1 MSRGLVLDLRVL
13 ATSPG
18 HVTVDDPVA
27 TLGNIEKGG
36 VGFERGPKAGHKY
49 WRRVRGIVGG
59 KLVWV
64 YYYNTPADRAKYA
77 ADRERKRKRDN
88 ARAALGRATKRA
100 EAEADRR
107 FGPAPVAGAPS
118 STGAVA
124 GGAHAPGAPH
134 TPAPEGD
141 NHGADIAKLRSEFL
155 GDHPELRSKRAAWE
169 ELNEEYV
176 QGLFGMQAPPA
187 VRGSD
192 AVKAMFGAAI
202 AAEYGDGGEPED
214 LHGEKMHW
222 LRAVEMAAKL
232 VPAHIFKACDGQM
245 KELDFKLGSEDDY
258 LSQAGNERVLGY
270 AERRSGRI
278 CLGADRIRL
287 GGGEK
292 TRALFGGLTPVHVL
306 VHEMSHQIHNRMM
319 KDADQPLT
327 PGGISW
333 NQWLDF
339 YGSTLKKGL
348 PASVREAGITPY
360 AETNEFEAWAESF
373 SASLMYPHTMAHQC
387 PQTYDMMRRFFGSE
401 YLRPRVT
408 DDDEVRRLREAVAS
422 APSGEDKDKLL
433 RQLDMAE
440 GLDRMSPTDERLEWW
455 KGRPPSPVEKLV
467 RAAREE
473 APNYHET
480 SLTFADPPDED
491 AVGKQGDYDRFYE
504 MNCGARTVYLRVGPD
519 GGNGGSDWDPIS
531 SETSAANVVLRPEQ
545 VKECYDENGRPLDR
559 QMVYWHLHQDLYHD
573 ATEVIGE
580 ATIGEGK
587 AAKKVKVTVADL
599 FEHGL
604 SRGGSAGRAEGSDIE
619 QAVKKVVEANGIEKW
634 MRTLTAESYRVE
646 TGDGGFGWRPATGG
660 RGGGTASLET
670 YDKWKAYQDRNGLPN
685 DQKTFDRERELYLSQ
700 RKMAPQEI
708 DHHTYRQRSGTFNYD
723 RIGLAGQREM
733 DQLAN
738 LGAGKTERLADGTVV
753 LSREQEGTRRELLER
768 LREVQPGVELR
779 QTRGKG
785 GKFEAPRIVVDEE
798 GKPRFTRKRWVNT
811 NPDGTQTVFFT
822 QRGADGNHYLEDPM
836 WSAILTPNGEAVRS
850 ATHLEKLC
858 RDAAAEKRRTWISVK
873 TDRPRIEKNGKWIVA
888 EAGDI
893 AHYYHLEVEFD
904 GHGQPR
910 ILGTEWARRLG
921 VDTPRVDQLLEDD
934 KVIGKFR
941 GDARPILPAEQIK
954 LAPEKSRSGT
964 PQRGDRVILSV
975 RGEELP
981 GKAAQDKEV
990 VAWLTRVIPGKD
1002 AGVVPDPPGWDRMPD
1017 GVPEL
1022 KNRPGEVAQRLV
1034 SFKRGGVNISEKD
1047 LRTRGL
1053 LPPWYVG
1060 SVAQREWLETHYL
1073 PAYVKWNE
1081 TKDAETAKEYPTQY
1095 IFAGETGGGAGRRTF
1110 RRYGEAAV
1118 LADTRWPETTHVPK
1132 PLQTQVLAYMHKA
1145 VDPRTGATI
1154 SKEAR
1159 LVLPADGSLTPE
1171 SVEGLP
1177 GVRVE
1182 WDDPKLKTRA
1192 LAVQVRLDSFHNL
1205 RTALGGLS
1213 LTEEVNR
1220 ALHDRIEMLR
1230 DAAKRKDDDTHV
1242 LETGQISPDWLVD
1255 NWGVGLQKT
1264 LPTGQAFIVA
1274 DHQQRALQKMLDN
1287 DGRALLAHYMGCVSG
1302 STVVSLNR
1310 AGKGFKATIA
1320 EVHERLTGGRY
1331 AWDLGILTYVRSAT
1345 SETHTGLA
1353 LLDQSWD
1360 SGRKTT
1366 YRLATVDGHV
1376 LRTTDEHKFW
1386 TPRGWA
1392 EHKDIQVG
1400 DLVAFER
1407 EIVAQPRK
1415 KQVYQI
1421 RTELVFH
1428 PNARGRGRAAMANYV
1443 STHRLV
1449 VEAHMNGLDLEELVQ
1464 RCRTSED
1471 AVSGLRF
1478 LPESAV
1484 VHHIDEDIRNNDIG
1498 NLEVLD
1504 SQAKHAVG
1512 HGHPPGRFALDWT
1525 TVTECMA
1532 DPFEEDTYD
1541 LTVSPMSPSYVAN
1554 GLVVHNTG
1562 KTVSAIVGAKMMLS
1576 RPDPADPTKKH
1587 PDNPKRVLIVAPLNT
1602 VEQWRQA
1609 AGDFD
1614 DGAVVVG
1621 SGANDIPIDEFLKLS
1636 EAGKGDLVVCGPEY
1650 FTLHADKLKAAG
1662 FDGLVIDEVHLGVKN
1677 EEAERNRKVREWN
1690 ADMKMMLLLTGT
1702 PMTTS
1707 PADMVEYIR
1716 LLSNGKQ
1723 WADMTAERF
1732 TEEFLEPTSVV
1743 EDLGT
1748 GKKGPKIQVKAAKR
1762 GELAAI
1768 LSQWMDIALPK
1779 DVRGKTLPA
1788 VRIEENQHAF
1798 MTGIQAQLYNLY
1810 MATAGSDIEAGALAE
1825 EERGRLS
1832 PEARRAVSAAKAVVN
1847 CPAFKPGSS
1856 EQEVMFEQEV
1866 PNKSGKMSKTKVQFR
1881 TFNPDELVGKGR
1893 GKASG
1898 KWPLAQELH
1907 PAELAIYNLMFQEVF
1922 GGKTYDEVAGTKIT
1936 PEQLKAMKAD
1946 GWPRTVPN
1954 PDRGPLGIRARGLAR
1969 PWVDVM
1975 NERIDAAVTKGDNA
1989 EAERLTKQK
1998 DARMAAID
2006 RALAFQR
2013 HVRRAVATW
2022 PAKDAKPFADMLA
2035 DIAIDAGVDYDD
2047 AVAMMQVHPVPT
2059 VTETSVTV
2067 QANGKRVTID
2077 SQETVTVGGVE
2088 YLRNA
2093 WVSDKKGSLHLLYAP
2108 QDWDEAKN
2116 APRSRGGFENV
2127 RPGEVVTVT
2136 GKALKDAGI
2145 VAPKMPTGLSREQRE
2160 DWERTY
2166 GDWEAP
2172 GLKYVGGDPDA
2183 KGRIPLVRLD
2193 THETV
2198 YVDKAGISAQV
2209 ASIFDPG
2216 KREERGRADLVM
2228 TIGNAKADELGAH
2241 IQRFHADSGPGRDGA
2256 RQLVLFGN
2264 GILDSCRTMEAKLR
2278 TMGFRDANECIE
2290 GSPHFDK
2297 GDPDLGPNGQ
2307 SPNGK
2312 YFVTYIGSTYTGDR
2326 ELNVAIFQKV
2336 KDKLG
2341 RDSGTSL
2348 FVHKTCQP
2356 RTLATVVDRATG
2368 KPVAVNWAV
2377 YPGDTE
2383 PQAVRPSQWTPDQ
2396 REAIKA
2402 QFGISAP
2409 ESFVEVPQKDGSVQ
2423 TLYFYGTPKSA
2434 KLLRDIALQPNPVK
2448 LGDEEAARVRATIA
2462 QLKADYEAE
2471 ARKGASADPP
2481 LNAHQ
2486 TTVFNNCE
2494 AIVCSDAAQV
2504 GMNLGNSVE
2513 MVMFDSLGSPMAEWQ
2528 RITRCARML
2537 PPAVEEDLIGKPVLE
2552 PLMVKKRDDQ
2562 GNVVK
2567 EGGKAVLIEKKDDAG
2582 ETIMVQAFDE
2592 HGRAKYDGSGPFSKL
2607 RDMEKELFSAGP
2619 REHVSGTI
2627 RSLGLSPDF
2636 PNAGRDM
2643 GTETFESAMGRIRLG
2658 ALDKAQELRKT
2669 GAAGKALAGEW
2680 EAIAAKAAYAA
2691 NLGTNATRAMF
2702 DEFAAMTT
2710 PGGTDRLISF
2720 PKGAIKYTDPEAGT
2734 YEGVRSMEPEA
2745 QLRAAIDT
2753 LPEAERTAI
2762 LEAGFNQGAGGAD
2775 SHDPVAVYMAIRAG
2789 EILDWIVAKR
2799 DEVGAEMRA
2808 SEGGRVVTDA
2818 DVTNRL
2824 IDMLPPEDRAI
2835 LKSKKYLV
2843 NVRKLGGAAH
2853 VGQVLR
2859 NVFKDDEGKLV
2870 VEKVHTG
2877 YEQEQPV
2884 RTERGTRAMG
2894 RARMISFE
2902 QILTDVQKG
2911 VEYVPPEGFV
2921 DTTAAAYSNVSRTG
2935 IEKGFLFFDLGSAEM
2950 RGALA

>member
-1 MSRGLVLDLRVL
+1 MSGVIGLVLDLRAL
-13 ATSPG
+13 AASPG
-18 HVTVDDPVA
+18 HVTLEHP
-27 TLGNIEKGG
+27 TFGNLQKSG

-49 WRRVRGIVGG
+49 WRRVRAIVSG

-64 YYYNTPADRAKYA
+64 YYYNTPEDRAKYT
-77 ADRERKRKRDN
+77 ADRERKRRRDN
-88 ARAALGRATKRA
+88 ARAALNRATKKV
-100 EAEADRR
+100 EAEADRK
-107 FGPAPVAGAPS
+107 FGPAPVAGTPS

-124 GGAHAPGAPH
+124 TTATA
-134 TPAPEGD
+134 TPAAGTPSGD
-141 NHGADIAKLRSEFL
+141 NPGESEHSYARLRSEFL

-202 AAEYGDGGEPED
+202 AAEYGDSGEPED

-232 VPAHIFKACDGQM
+232 VPPHIFKACDGQI

-258 LSQAGNERVLGY
+258 LSQAGNEGVLGY
-270 AERRSGRI
+270 AEKRTGRI
-278 CLGADRIRL
+278 CLGADRIHL
-287 GGGEK
+287 GGGDK

-319 KDADQPLT
+319 KDPDQPLT
-327 PGGISW
+327 DGGISW

-348 PASVREAGITPY
+348 PAAVREAGITPH
-360 AETNEFEAWAESF
+360 AETNEKEAWAESF

-387 PQTYDMMRRFFGSE
+387 PQTYDMMRRFFGPE
-401 YLRPRVT
+401 YLRPRIT
-408 DDDEVRRLREAVAS
+408 DDDEIRRLREAVATAS
-422 APSGEDKDKLL
+422 SGEAKEKLL

-455 KGRPPSPVEKLV
+455 KGRPPSPIEKLV

-473 APNYHET
+473 APNYHES
-480 SLTFADPPDED
+480 SLTFVDPPDEE
-491 AVGKQGDYDRFYE
+491 AIGNQGDYDRFYE
-504 MNCGARTVYLRVGPD
+504 MNCGGRTVYLRIGPD
-519 GGNGGSDWDPIS
+519 GGHGGSAWDPIS
-531 SETSAANVVLRPEQ
+531 AETSAANVVLRPEQ

-559 QMVYWHLHQDLYHD
+559 QMVYWHLHQDFYHD

-587 AAKKVKVTVADL
+587 DAKKVKVTVADL

-634 MRTLTAESYRVE
+634 TRTLTAESYRVE
-646 TGDGGFGWRPATGG
+646 TPEGGFGWRPATGG
-660 RGGGTASLET
+660 RGGGTASLES
-670 YDKWKAYQDRNGLPN
+670 YDKWKAYQEKNKLPS
-685 DQKTFDRERELYLSQ
+685 DEATFDRERALYLAQ

-723 RIGLAGQREM
+723 RIGLAGQAEL
-733 DQLAN
+733 DELAN
-738 LGAGKTERLADGTVV
+738 LGSGKTERLADGTLV
-753 LSREQEGTRRELLER
+753 LSREQEGRRRELLER
-768 LREVQPGVELR
+768 IREVQPGIELR
-779 QTRGKG
+779 QTRGKRG
-785 GKFEAPRIVVDEE
+785 AFEAARIVVDEE

-811 NPDGTQTVFFT
+811 NPDGTQSVFFT
-822 QRGADGNHYLEDPM
+822 ARGPDGNHYLEDPM
-836 WSAILTPNGEAVRS
+836 WAALLTPNGEPIRS
-850 ATHLEKLC
+850 AAHLEKLC
-858 RDAAAEKRRTWISVK
+858 RDAAGERRRTWISVK
-873 TDRPRIEKNGKWIVA
+873 TDRPRVRKNGKWIVA
-888 EAGDI
+888 DAGDI
-893 AHYYHLEVEFD
+893 AHYYHMEVEFD

-910 ILGTEWARRLG
+910 ILGAEWARRLG
-921 VDTPRVDQLLEDD
+921 KDTPRVDHLLEDD
-934 KVIGKFR
+934 MVIGKFR

-1022 KNRPGEVAQRLV
+1022 RNRPGEVAQRLV
-1034 SFKRGGVNISEKD
+1034 SFKRGGVSIGEKD

-1095 IFAGETGGGAGRRTF
+1095 IFAGETGGGAGRRVF

-1118 LADTRWPETTHVPK
+1118 LADTRWPEATHVPQ
-1132 PLQTQVLAYMHKA
+1132 PLASQVLCYMHKA

-1177 GVRVE
+1177 GVHVE
-1182 WDDPKLKTRA
+1182 WDDPKSKTRA

-1264 LPTGQAFIVA
+1264 LPTGQAFTIA

-1287 DGRALLAHYMGCVSG
+1287 DGRALLAHYMG
-1302 STVVSLNR
+1302 
-1310 AGKGFKATIA
+1310 
-1320 EVHERLTGGRY
+1320 
-1331 AWDLGILTYVRSAT
+1331 
-1345 SETHTGLA
+1345 
-1353 LLDQSWD
+1353 
-1360 SGRKTT
+1360 
-1366 YRLATVDGHV
+1366 
-1376 LRTTDEHKFW
+1376 
-1386 TPRGWA
+1386 
-1392 EHKDIQVG
+1392 
-1400 DLVAFER
+1400 
-1407 EIVAQPRK
+1407 
-1415 KQVYQI
+1415 
-1421 RTELVFH
+1421 
-1428 PNARGRGRAAMANYV
+1428 
-1443 STHRLV
+1443 
-1449 VEAHMNGLDLEELVQ
+1449 
-1464 RCRTSED
+1464 
-1471 AVSGLRF
+1471 
-1478 LPESAV
+1478 
-1484 VHHIDEDIRNNDIG
+1484 
-1498 NLEVLD
+1498 
-1504 SQAKHAVG
+1504 
-1512 HGHPPGRFALDWT
+1512 
-1525 TVTECMA
+1525 
-1532 DPFEEDTYD
+1532 
-1541 LTVSPMSPSYVAN
+1541 
-1554 GLVVHNTG
+1554 TG

-1576 RPDPADPTKKH
+1576 RPDPSDPSKKH
-1587 PDNPKRVLIVAPLNT
+1587 PGNPKRVLVVAPLNT

-1614 DGAVVVG
+1614 DGALVVG
-1621 SGANDIPIDEFLKLS
+1621 SGANDIPIDEFLKMS

-1856 EQEVMFEQEV
+1856 EQEVMYETEV
-1866 PNKSGKMSKTKVQFR
+1866 PGKSGKMSKTKVQFR
-1881 TFNPDELVGKGR
+1881 TFNPDQLMSKER
-1893 GKASG
+1893 GKAAG

-1907 PAELAIYNLMFQEVF
+1907 PAELAIYNLMFQETF

-1975 NERIDAAVTKGDNA
+1975 NERIDAALAKGDNA
-1989 EAERLTKQK
+1989 AAETLIKEK
-1998 DARMAAID
+1998 DKRMADID

-2013 HVRRAVATW
+2013 HVRKAVSTW
-2022 PAKDAKPFADMLA
+2022 PTKEAKPFADMLA
-2035 DIAIDAGVDYDD
+2035 LIAIDAGVEYED

-2059 VTETSVTV
+2059 VTQTSVTV
-2067 QANGKRVTID
+2067 QANGKLVTID
-2077 SQETVTVGGVE
+2077 SQETVTVDGTE

-2108 QDWDEAKN
+2108 QDWDETKN

-2136 GKALKDAGI
+2136 GKALKEAGI

-2160 DWERTY
+2160 DWERQY
-2166 GDWEAP
+2166 GDWDAP
-2172 GLKYVGGDPDA
+2172 GLKYMGGDPDA

-2216 KREERGRADLVM
+2216 KREERARADIVM
-2228 TIGNAKADELGAH
+2228 TMGNAKADELGAH
-2241 IQRFHADSGPGRDGA
+2241 IQRFHADGGPGRDGA

-2278 TMGFRDANECIE
+2278 TMGFRDVNECID

-2297 GDPDLGPNGQ
+2297 ADPDLGPNGQ

-2341 RDSGTSL
+2341 RDSDTSL
-2348 FVHKTCQP
+2348 FVHKTCRP
-2356 RTLATVVDRATG
+2356 RTLATVVDSASG
-2368 KPVAVNWAV
+2368 KPVQVNWAV

-2396 REAIKA
+2396 RAAIQA

-2409 ESFVEVPQKDGSVQ
+2409 ESFVEVPQADGSIQ
-2423 TLYFYGTPKSA
+2423 TLYFYGTAKSA
-2434 KLLRDIALQPNPVK
+2434 KLLRDIALQPNPAK
-2448 LGDEEAARVRATIA
+2448 LGAEEAAAVRATIA
-2462 QLKADYEAE
+2462 KLKADYEVE
-2471 ARKGASADPP
+2471 ARKGASTTPP
-2481 LNAHQ
+2481 LSPHQ

-2537 PPAVEEDLIGKPVLE
+2537 PPAVKEDLIGKPVLE
-2552 PLMVKKRDDQ
+2552 PLMVKKRDEQ
-2562 GNVVK
+2562 GNIVR
-2567 EGGKAVLIEKKDDAG
+2567 EGGKPVLIEKKDDAG

-2592 HGRAKYDGSGPFSKL
+2592 HGRAKYDGTGPFSKL
-2607 RDMEKELFSAGP
+2607 RDMEQALFSAGP

-2627 RSLGLSPDF
+2627 RSLSLSGDF

-2658 ALDKAQELRKT
+2658 ALDKAQELRQT
-2669 GAAGKALAGEW
+2669 GAAGKALAQEW

-2702 DEFAAMTT
+2702 DEFSAMTT

-2734 YEGVRSMEPEA
+2734 YEGVRAMEPEA

-2762 LEAGFNQGAGGAD
+2762 LKAGFNQGAGGAD

-2859 NVFKDDEGKLV
+2859 NVYKEDGKLIA
-2870 VEKVHTG
+2870 EKVHTG

-2921 DTTAAAYSNVSRTG
+2921 DTTALAYANVSRTG
-2935 IEKGFLFFDLGSAEM
+2935 VEKGLTFAFFDLGADEM
-2950 RGALA
+2950 HEVIA